1 MRVFLTG
8 GTGFIGQALARALMR
23 RGWGLTVLARE
34 PEGAA
39 ARALKAAGA
48 EVVPG
53 EVTGGERERAALREA
68 MRGAEVVFHN
78 AGWYEL
84 GVAANQR
91 AAMRAINVGGTEAV
105 LRLAAELGVPK
116 ILYTSTTTAL
126 GDTGGALADETFTR
140 QVTPSTW
147 YEQTKTEAHAVAVR
161 CQTQGAPVI
170 ILCPAQVVGPGDHS
184 AFGDFARLYV
194 RGLLPP
200 SAWAAGGVFT
210 MAHVEDVAEAMA
222 LAVERGKPGE
232 TYILGG
238 TTLTMRELIETW
250 KQTPG
255 GMKPFLWLPR
265 PLAWLSGLL
274 AEPVL
279 RLAGRRAFLSRE
291 VINGSYVCFRYSSA
305 KAEREL
311 GATFR
316 TAQEAWRDTL
326 RAERAAAERLSL
338 AERLSTAGR

>member
-1 MRVFLTG
+1 
-8 GTGFIGQALARALMR
+8 LARALMG
-23 RGWGLTVLARE
+23 RGWGLRVLARE

-39 ARALKAAGA
+39 ARALRAAGA
-48 EVVPG
+48 EVVRG
-53 EVTGGERERAALREA
+53 DVAGGEGERAALREA
-68 MRGAEVVFHN
+68 MRGADVVFHN
-78 AGWYEL
+78 AGWYEVGL
-84 GVAANQR
+84 AANR
-91 AAMRAINVGGTEAV
+91 REAMRAVNVGGTETI
-105 LRLAAELGVPK
+105 LGLAAELGVPK
-116 ILYTSTTTAL
+116 IFYTSTTTAL

-140 QVTPSTW
+140 QAKPSTW
-147 YEQTKTEAHAVAVR
+147 YEQTKMEAHAAALR
-161 CQTQGAPVI
+161 CQAAGAPVI
-170 ILCPAQVVGPGDHS
+170 ILCPAQVVGPGDRS

-200 SAWAAGGVFT
+200 SAWAPDAVFT

-222 LAVERGKPGE
+222 LAVERGQPGE

-250 KQTPG
+250 KQMPG
-255 GMKPFLWLPR
+255 GLKPFVWLPR
-265 PLAWLSGLL
+265 PAAWLSGLL
-274 AEPVL
+274 AEPAL

-316 TAQEAWRDTL
+316 TAQQAWRDTL

-338 AERLSTAGR
+338 AQRLSSAGR

>member
-1 MRVFLTG
+1 
-8 GTGFIGQALARALMR
+8 MR
-23 RGWGLTVLARE
+23 RGWGLRVLARE

-39 ARALKAAGA
+39 ARVLRAAGVEIVQGDVA
-48 EVVPG
+48 G
-53 EVTGGERERAALREA
+53 DERGRAALREV
-68 MRGAEVVFHN
+68 MRGADVVFHN
-78 AGWYEL
+78 AGWYEVGL
-84 GVAANQR
+84 AGSRR
-91 AAMRAINVGGTEAV
+91 AAMRAVNVEGTETI
-105 LRLAAELGVPK
+105 LGLAAELGVPK

-126 GDTGGALADETFTR
+126 GDTGGVLADEAFTR
-140 QVTPSTW
+140 QAQPRTW
-147 YEQTKTEAHAVAVR
+147 YERTKTEAHGVAR
-161 CQTQGAPVI
+161 RYQAGGTPLA
-170 ILCPAQVVGPGDHS
+170 ILCPAQVVGPGDPS

-200 SAWAAGGVFT
+200 SAWAPQGVFT

-222 LAVERGKPGE
+222 LAVERGKTGE

-250 KQTPG
+250 KQMPG

-265 PLAWLSGLL
+265 PVAWLSGLL
-274 AEPVL
+274 AEPAL

-291 VINGSYVCFRYSSA
+291 VIDGSYVCFRYSSA

-316 TAQEAWRDTL
+316 TAQQAWRDTL
-326 RAERAAAERLSL
+326 AAERAAAQRLSL
-338 AERLSTAGR
+338 PQRLRTAGR